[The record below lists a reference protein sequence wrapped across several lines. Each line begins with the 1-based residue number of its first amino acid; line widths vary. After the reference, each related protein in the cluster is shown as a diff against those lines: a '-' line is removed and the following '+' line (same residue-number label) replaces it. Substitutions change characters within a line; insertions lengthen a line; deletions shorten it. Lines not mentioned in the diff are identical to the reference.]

1 MDGTSQIAKI
11 KLRVGSME
19 LEYEGEPSFLTGGI
33 EALLVTMGTLAEKIP
48 GEPTPEAEAIKR
60 VPQATSEENGASS
73 TGKFSFS
80 TNTIAAHLEAKTGPD
95 LAICA
100 IAQLELVQGKSSST
114 RSDILAEMKSATSY
128 YSETIRSNLSA
139 TLSNL
144 TRSKRINQVGKDTY
158 ALSATER
165 KQLEA
170 KLANIQ

>member
-1 MDGTSQIAKI
+1 M
-11 KLRVGSME
+11 V
-19 LEYEGEPSFLTGGI
+19 PSRSSRTRRS
-33 EALLVTMGTLAEKIP
+33 
-48 GEPTPEAEAIKR
+48 PEDQRGRDDEHR
-60 VPQATSEENGASS
+60 DQQHHGR
-73 TGKFSFS
+73 GR
-80 TNTIAAHLEAKTGPD
+80 
-95 LAICA
+95 A